1 MANNLA
7 TLTHTTLA
15 SGPGL
20 EGFRA
25 ALLPV
30 SAFATNFSADAAV
43 RGDKIKVPWVG
54 SQDAAVTFSGTY
66 TMQDADMEGRDIT
79 LDKHE
84 FVSWSLT
91 DKELSDNPQVNLERF
106 ARQKGFQ
113 LGKKVLQDILSLVTA
128 ASYGDTE
135 GTDKLTTAAGSFDS
149 DDVVDLSTYCDNKD
163 FPEMD
168 RSLIL
173 LPSYHAAIRKSMND
187 ASIFGS
193 DIVVR
198 QGKVPSIDTFGAV
211 YKSSLIPTN
220 SENLVG
226 MAIHANAILVA
237 MRYLAPQAGI
247 PYSTAEAI
255 TDAETGFTF
264 GFREWG
270 DPNTGAMKRVLE
282 CVYGRRTGNTSA
294 IVRIESA

>member
-1 MANNLA
+1 
-7 TLTHTTLA
+7 
-15 SGPGL
+15 
-20 EGFRA
+20 
-25 ALLPV
+25 
-30 SAFATNFSADAAV
+30 
-43 RGDKIKVPWVG
+43 
-54 SQDAAVTFSGTY
+54 
-66 TMQDADMEGRDIT
+66 MEGREIS

-84 FVSWSLT
+84 VVSWSLT
-91 DKELSDNPQVNLERF
+91 DKELVDNPQVNLERF

-128 ASYGDTE
+128 SNYGDTE
-135 GTDKLTTAAGSFDS
+135 GTDKLTSSAANFDS
-149 DDVVDLSTYCDNKD
+149 DDVVDLSTYCDAKD

-173 LPSYHAAIRKSMND
+173 SPAYHAAIRKAMND

-193 DIVVR
+193 DVV
-198 QGKVPSIDTFGAV
+198 
-211 YKSSLIPTN
+211 
-220 SENLVG
+220 VG

-237 MRYLAPQAGI
+237 MRYLAPQPGI
-247 PYSTAEAI
+247 PYTSAEAI

-294 IVRIESA
+294 MIRIESA

>member
-1 MANNLA
+1 MANALT
-7 TLTHTTLA
+7 TLTHTLLA

-20 EGFRA
+20 EGFKA
-25 ALLPV
+25 ALLPL
-30 SAFATNFSADAAV
+30 SAFASNFSADAAN

-54 SQDAAVTFSGTY
+54 AQDAAVSFAGTY
-66 TMQDADMEGRDIT
+66 VMQDADMEGRDIT

-84 FVSWSLT
+84 FVSWSLS
-91 DKELSDNPQVNLERF
+91 DKELADNPQVNLERF

-128 ASYGDTE
+128 AAYGDTE
-135 GTDKLTTAAGSFDS
+135 GTDKLTSAAANFDG
-149 DDVVDLSTYCDNKD
+149 DDVIDISTMCDGKD
-163 FPEMD
+163 FPDMD

-173 LPSYHAAIRKSMND
+173 LPSYHAAIRKDLKD
-187 ASIFGS
+187 ASVFGT
-193 DIVVR
+193 DVVVR
-198 QGKVPSIDTFGAV
+198 NGSVPSLDTFSGV
-211 YKSSLIPTN
+211 YKTSLIPDN

-226 MAIHANAILVA
+226 MAIHADAILCA

-247 PYSTAEAI
+247 PYTQAQPI
-255 TDAETGFTF
+255 TDPETGFTF

-270 DPNTGAMKRVLE
+270 DPNTGTMKRVLE

>member
-1 MANNLA
+1 MANALT

-30 SAFATNFSADAAV
+30 SAFATNFSADAAA

-54 SQDAAVTFSGTY
+54 AQDAAVSFSGTY

-91 DKELSDNPQVNLERF
+91 DKELVDNPQVNLERF

-128 ASYGDTE
+128 ANYGDTE
-135 GTDKLTTAAGSFDS
+135 GTDKLTSSAGNFDG
-149 DDVVDLSTYCDNKD
+149 DDVIDLSTYADAKD
-163 FPEMD
+163 FPDMD
-168 RSLIL
+168 RALIL
-173 LPSYHAAIRKSMND
+173 SPAYHAAVRKD
-187 ASIFGS
+187 LKTADGFGS
-193 DIVVR
+193 DVIMR
-198 QGKVPSIDTFGAV
+198 QGQVPSLDTFNAV
-211 YKSSLIPTN
+211 YKSSLIPSN

-226 MAIHANAILVA
+226 MALHANAILVA

-247 PYSTAEAI
+247 PYTTAEAI

-294 IVRIESA
+294 LIRIESA